1 MEVAN
6 SRSINVEGHWKELLA
21 LLRIFGC
28 PRLVGVSVTLGG
40 HQLPYLGHFLRRRIQ
55 WIVTKEATLIILDP
69 RIC

>member
-21 LLRIFGC
+21 LLRVFRH
-28 PRLVGVSVTLGG
+28 PLLVGVSVSIGG
-40 HQLPYLGHFLRRRIQ
+40 HQLPYLGHFLRRRSQ
-55 WIVTKEATLIILDP
+55 WIVIKEAILIILDP